1 MGGSRKKSEIK
12 ASDDEDEDGDSDS
25 DEFPDLFA
33 KPAGGDTPSSAPRA
47 ARPWETPPTKRRAIA
62 FPKPSP
68 LFPKDGRLDM
78 KKLVAQAKQFERDE
92 ALAAE
97 IQEHDLDS
105 DAEDHRRTLD
115 EDMKDV
121 LLDQDDS
128 GKLLLAVKR
137 TGTAMRTQWCFF
149 GSPSNLGSHH
159 AGAAPFPK
167 EAAQGKWGIL
177 SDDNTRSSH
186 FMSGIV
192 HTIQTRHRSL
202 PPEILAWIWD
212 EATRE
217 RSGALRERY
226 VELFKLCDDHQIG
239 PVITEQRVSDTFK
252 RLGAV
257 NEAVYPNLSVTPT
270 QVPADA
276 SADRVAHRKSTAN
289 LCSVLELFGAL
300 ADKLDEKARVR
311 AIHVLLRLGIDDIVH
326 DDIVVGSGYRKAM
339 EKLTNSVPAAAWED
353 LVSILLDS

>member
-1 MGGSRKKSEIK
+1 MGGTRKSEIK
-12 ASDDEDEDGDSDS
+12 ASDDEDDDGDSDS

-33 KPAGGDTPSSAPRA
+33 KPAGDTPGSAPRA

-97 IQEHDLDS
+97 IEEHDLDS
-105 DAEDHRRTLD
+105 DVDDQKRTLD

-137 TGTAMRTQWCFF
+137 TGTAMRKQWCFF
-149 GSPSNLGSHH
+149 GSPSNLDSHH

-192 HTIQTRHRSL
+192 HTMQTRYRSL
-202 PPEILAWIWD
+202 PAEILAWIWN
-212 EATRE
+212 EVATE

-226 VELFKLCDDHQIG
+226 VELFKLCDDRQIG
-239 PVITEQRVSDTFK
+239 PVVTEQRVSDTFTS
-252 RLGAV
+252 LGAI
-257 NEAVYPNLSVTPT
+257 NEAVDPSLSVTPA
-270 QVPADA
+270 QVPTDSSTDGAA
-276 SADRVAHRKSTAN
+276 GGKNTAN
-289 LCSVLELFGAL
+289 LCSVLELFEAL

-326 DDIVVGSGYRKAM
+326 DDIVVGYGYRKAM
-339 EKLTNSVPAAAWED
+339 EKLVDSVPAAAWED
-353 LVSILLDS
+353 LVSVLLDP